1 MNEIIKE
8 EEMSNF
14 VDTFK
19 VGFLGFI
26 VLIALSLT
34 LPGCVTQHEAGE
46 GSSMH
51 AQVSPQ
57 TIPDDARCGKCGM
70 YPARYPKWQSQII
83 FADGSMT
90 PFDGCK
96 CMFGFLF
103 NMEKYDQKHTADDV
117 AAVLVK
123 DFNSGRWVN
132 AKDASFVVGSKE
144 MGPMGK
150 ELIPF
155 SDHMEALNF
164 QKAKGGELMRYD
176 DISMAALKPLMGGM
190 KHMKKMKM

>member
-1 MNEIIKE
+1 
-8 EEMSNF
+8 MSNF

-19 VGFLGFI
+19 VVFLGFI
-26 VLIALSLT
+26 GLIALSLT
-34 LPGCVTQHEAGE
+34 LPGCVSQHAAGE

-51 AQVSPQ
+51 ARVSPQ
-57 TIPDDARCGKCGM
+57 TIPDNVSCGKCGM

-83 FADGSMT
+83 FKDGSMT
-90 PFDGCK
+90 SFDGCK

-103 NMEKYDQKHTADDV
+103 NMGKYDQKHTTDDV

-123 DFNSGRWVN
+123 DFNSGRWMN
-132 AKDASFVVGSKE
+132 AEDAGFVVGSEE

-155 SDHMEALNF
+155 GDHMEAMNF
-164 QKAKGGELMRYD
+164 QKAKGGELKMYG
-176 DISMAALKPLMGGM
+176 DISMATLKPLMGGM